1 MLGNVKQYSV
11 KYNKIVRGVIKLKKS
26 KSKYTQYYKQYQ
38 RKVSALRKQNIELRG
53 ANVYQT
59 ELQLRK
65 WGIQGT
71 DLAKITRRLKADI
84 NNLAKQEAYSTAT
97 GEISTVGE
105 LKHELASERSKL
117 GAETR
122 KRNNKSAQ
130 EFWSTDKHP
139 TTKDLKYDVHLIKL
153 SDAKLKQPQLGD
165 ISNQHFVDD
174 FLSLITVPVPTETIY
189 GNRRK
194 RANIEMAQEAQSAL
208 LELYRSA
215 IDKDGKIVV
224 GERLANNWDVIKLH
238 LEVVLTDSKGV
249 NVASSLEAIGEI
261 ISGRALSVVERD
273 ALNGEQESLYSWDIE
288 DNVYE

>member
-1 MLGNVKQYSV
+1 M
-11 KYNKIVRGVIKLKKS
+11 RGVIKLKKG
-26 KSKYTQYYKQYQ
+26 KSKYSQYYKQYQ

-59 ELQLRK
+59 ESQLRK
-65 WGIQGT
+65 WGIQGR
-71 DLAKITRRLKADI
+71 DLSKITRQLKSDI
-84 NNLAKQEAYSTAT
+84 KNLSKQEAYSTVT
-97 GEISTVGE
+97 GEISTVGV
-105 LKHELASERSKL
+105 LKHELASERAKR

-122 KRNNKSAQ
+122 KRNKKSAH
-130 EFWSTDKHP
+130 EFWSTDKQP
-139 TTKDLKYDVHLIKL
+139 TTKDLKNNVHLRKP
-153 SDAKLKQPQLGD
+153 SGTKLKQPQLGD

-174 FLSLITVPVPTETIY
+174 FLIRITTPVPTETIY

-194 RANIEMAQEAQSAL
+194 RVNIEMAQEAQSSL
-208 LELYRSA
+208 LELYRST
-215 IDKDGKIVV
+215 IDKDGEIVV

-261 ISGRALSVVERD
+261 ISGRTLSVVERD
-273 ALNGEQESLYSWDIE
+273 ALNDEQESLYSWDIE

>member
-1 MLGNVKQYSV
+1 M
-11 KYNKIVRGVIKLKKS
+11 KKS
-26 KSKYTQYYKQYQ
+26 KSKYSQYYKQYQ

-59 ELQLRK
+59 ESQLRK
-65 WGIQGT
+65 WGIKGT
-71 DLAKITRRLKADI
+71 DLAKITRQLKADI

-139 TTKDLKYDVHLIKL
+139 TTKDLKNDVH
-153 SDAKLKQPQLGD
+153 LKQPQLGD
-165 ISNQHFVDD
+165 ISNQNFVDD
-174 FLSLITVPVPTETIY
+174 FLTRITTPVPAETIY

-208 LELYRSA
+208 LELYRST
-215 IDKDGKIVV
+215 IDKDGEIVV
-224 GERLANNWDVIKLH
+224 GERLANNWDTIKLH

-249 NVASSLEAIGEI
+249 NVSSSLEAIGEI
-261 ISGRALSVVERD
+261 ISGRTLSIVERD
-273 ALNGEQESLYSWDIE
+273 SLNDEQESLYSWDIG